1 MRSRSGADRHRRRE
15 GHRRVSHHQVGRQI
29 DRSGAAGADFG
40 PATDT
45 GGHVM
50 KMLKA
55 IIRPNKV
62 DDVKDALAKLNIA
75 GMTVTEVRGHG
86 KQKGHTAIY
95 RGKEYNVS
103 LLPKMEI
110 EVVVPENL
118 ADDAIKAIIGA
129 ARTGEIGDGRVFVLP
144 VTESY
149 RIRTGEIEA

>member
-1 MRSRSGADRHRRRE
+1 
-15 GHRRVSHHQVGRQI
+15 
-29 DRSGAAGADFG
+29 
-40 PATDT
+40 
-45 GGHVM
+45 M

-110 EVVVPENL
+110 EVVVPESL
-118 ADDAIKAIIGA
+118 ADDAIKAIVAA

-149 RIRTGEIEA
+149 KIRTGEMES